1 MSYATIS
8 QPPRVPVDTGVN
20 KSPVMQAYMALFLA
34 TPRFHKPVVDAPAHT
49 RMFEFFSRFTQWV
62 LNYHTPTQ
70 EEFLFFC
77 VPHIAKAAGS
87 EFTFG
92 GSHKETA
99 HSKAARK
106 LREENIEKWTQ
117 HFKKLYGINV
127 GLDDMRVFAG
137 CVKPW
142 NSMGS
147 FVVPEHHA
155 DVLTTAYDDAT
166 LETPLPAKLDAALVP
181 MAIRNRVLQKWRKLN
196 AAPTV
201 VIPKVP
207 ILEDEPE
214 IAETESRP
222 AQIIDF
228 SELQRLAEEEDW

>member
-1 MSYATIS
+1 
-8 QPPRVPVDTGVN
+8 
-20 KSPVMQAYMALFLA
+20 MQAYMALFLA
-34 TPRFHKPVVDAPAHT
+34 TPRFHQAVADAAPHT

-62 LNYHTPTQ
+62 LNYYTPTQ

-106 LREENIEKWTQ
+106 SREENIEKWTQ

-142 NSMGS
+142 NNLRS
-147 FVVPEHHA
+147 FVMPECHA
-155 DVLTTAYDDAT
+155 EVLTTSYDDAS
-166 LETPLPAKLDAALVP
+166 LETPLPAKLNADLVP
-181 MAIRNRVLQKWRKLN
+181 MAIRNRVLQKWRKLH
-196 AAPTV
+196 AAPTII
-201 VIPKVP
+201 IPKVP
-207 ILEDEPE
+207 LVEDDEPAVAEQTTPILDKYVLDFTE
-214 IAETESRP
+214 I
-222 AQIIDF
+222 
-228 SELQRLAEEEDW
+228 QRLADEEDW